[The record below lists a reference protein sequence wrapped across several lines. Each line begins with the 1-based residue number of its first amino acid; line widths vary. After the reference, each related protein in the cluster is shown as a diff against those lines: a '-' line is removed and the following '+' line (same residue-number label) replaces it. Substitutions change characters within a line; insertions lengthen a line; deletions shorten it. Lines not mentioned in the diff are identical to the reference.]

1 MMHTR
6 TSVGLLL
13 ALLVGAATADAQT
26 FRWVDDEGNPHY
38 VGSLDQVPEQYRS
51 QFQPPAEP
59 TPEAPLPVRGA
70 VDVPRAAT
78 GECVLKVARTR
89 TQPGSLRSYPTCEAC
104 RRALEAIRGPDAGL
118 GDCVPLEAS
127 R

>member
-1 MMHTR
+1 MHTR
-6 TSVGLLL
+6 ALVGLLL
-13 ALLVGAATADAQT
+13 ALLVSVTPADAQT

-51 QFQPPAEP
+51 QFEPPAEP
-59 TPEAPLPVRGA
+59 TREAPVPVRGA
-70 VDVPRAAT
+70 VDVPRSVT

-89 TQPGSLRSYPTCEAC
+89 TQPGTLRSYPTCEAC
-104 RRALEAIRGPDAGL
+104 RRALETMRGPDAGL
-118 GDCVPLEAS
+118 ADCVPLEAS

>member
-1 MMHTR
+1 MDMRAT
-6 TSVGLLL
+6 VGLLL
-13 ALLVGAATADAQT
+13 ALLVSAATADAQM

-51 QFQPPAEP
+51 QPEPPAEP
-59 TPEAPLPVRGA
+59 KRDDPIPVGGTSEA
-70 VDVPRAAT
+70 PRAAA

-89 TQPGSLRSYPTCEAC
+89 TQSGSLRSYPNCEAC
-104 RRALEAIRGPDAGL
+104 RRALESVRGPDRGL
-118 GDCVPLEAS
+118 ADCVPLEAS

>member
-1 MMHTR
+1 MNMR

-13 ALLVGAATADAQT
+13 VLLVGATTADAQT

-51 QFQPPAEP
+51 QFEPPPAATREDP
-59 TPEAPLPVRGA
+59 APVRPVSDA
-70 VDVPRAAT
+70 PRPST

-89 TQPGSLRSYPTCEAC
+89 TQPGSLRSYPNCEAC
-104 RRALEAIRGPDAGL
+104 RRALEAMRGPDRGL
-118 GDCVPLEAS
+118 ADCEPLEAS

>member
-1 MMHTR
+1 MDMRAT
-6 TSVGLLL
+6 VGLLL
-13 ALLVGAATADAQT
+13 ALLVSAATADAQT

-51 QFQPPAEP
+51 RFEPPAEP
-59 TPEAPLPVRGA
+59 TRDDPIPVGATSEAP
-70 VDVPRAAT
+70 RATA

-89 TQPGSLRSYPTCEAC
+89 TQPGALRSYPNCEAC
-104 RRALEAIRGPDAGL
+104 RRALESVHGPDRGL
-118 GDCVPLEAS
+118 ADCVPLEAS